1 MKESISIAW
10 KTVLDRFYC
19 PETNLLYDYV
29 TDVSEKSFEHLP
41 TPEEIGR
48 CCPNPRGWG
57 TGMEDSAMNGGC
69 LLEALITAYDLCGDN
84 ELKMLAENI
93 AFGLMS
99 LERNGY
105 VARSISPNDRK
116 SFYPESSRDQYTH
129 YVYSL
134 YAYWKSELSDK
145 KVKSKIANSIVRIAE
160 KCEREV
166 TLENEFNLLRSDGKI
181 GVAGKMWGELSA
193 HEWLRLPMI
202 YLCAYKVSE
211 NIRFKKLYETI
222 IDEGIEKSFLPMIT
236 SKCYCYLQMQYSMR
250 LIYDCDTNESVRNKL
265 LSLMKRNA
273 EFGNEKA
280 IKNSTEYTKAEYRE
294 QLSYRFKKFDSI
306 EPLTVTIEHGN
317 EYYNTAQSER
327 EDNPMFYPV
336 RSVGEGAMIAAL
348 CPDFKIS
355 GELISAVLNMA
366 DALDYENQYS
376 VYAPLLLSCA
386 YIMCKEK
393 P

>member
-1 MKESISIAW
+1 
-10 KTVLDRFYC
+10 
-19 PETNLLYDYV
+19 
-29 TDVSEKSFEHLP
+29 
-41 TPEEIGR
+41 
-48 CCPNPRGWG
+48 
-57 TGMEDSAMNGGC
+57 
-69 LLEALITAYDLCGDN
+69 
-84 ELKMLAENI
+84 
-93 AFGLMS
+93 
-99 LERNGY
+99 
-105 VARSISPNDRK
+105 
-116 SFYPESSRDQYTH
+116 
-129 YVYSL
+129 
-134 YAYWKSELSDK
+134 
-145 KVKSKIANSIVRIAE
+145 
-160 KCEREV
+160 
-166 TLENEFNLLRSDGKI
+166 
-181 GVAGKMWGELSA
+181 
-193 HEWLRLPMI
+193 
-202 YLCAYKVSE
+202 
-211 NIRFKKLYETI
+211 
-222 IDEGIEKSFLPMIT
+222 
-236 SKCYCYLQMQYSMR
+236 
-250 LIYDCDTNESVRNKL
+250 
-265 LSLMKRNA
+265 MKRNA

-355 GELISAVLNMA
+355 DELISAVLNMA